1 MTDPTDVETARAAVR
16 AAETAYDEAQTA
28 LRVAQDAVADV
39 DDDVA
44 VAQAKYE
51 EYSADETKADWER
64 IATHA
69 ELAKAQRRLERATDD
84 AYGSETGA
92 AQAEHHRDAVVAALE
107 SVLAAGDDDALAED
121 DAGGDGD
128 LYFADVDAWVRG
140 WLIPTWERRIDGQR
154 ADGAS
159 GFRWSARWWDHPE
172 AVFRLEALWRAWEA
186 LRLDAGT
193 GMSVWLRDH
202 ADHHMP
208 LLLSKYGPFRRSEEA
223 VPDGD
228 PLPYAPPAYVRT
240 DLAQETSSTVQ
251 PHDPQPVSSRL
262 VHDNNT
268 AGENG

>member
-1 MTDPTDVETARAAVR
+1 MTDQSDVETARVAVR
-16 AAETAYDEAQTA
+16 AAEIAYDEAQAA

-69 ELAKAQRRLERATDD
+69 ELAKARRRLERATDV
-84 AYGSETGA
+84 AYGCETGA
-92 AQAEHHRDAVVAALE
+92 AQAEHARATAAAALE
-107 SVLAAGDDDALAED
+107 SVLAAGEDPPPDGDPRED
-121 DAGGDGD
+121 DD
-128 LYFADVDAWVRG
+128 LYFVDVDAWVRG